1 MKDNVDYYFTC
12 PPVLRTSPHFRRKWG
27 DNRGAAGIGLIKNQC
42 VKSNDAITK

>member
-1 MKDNVDYYFTC
+1 MKDNDDYYFTC

-27 DNRGAAGIGLIKNQC
+27 DNRGAGRGLIKNQY